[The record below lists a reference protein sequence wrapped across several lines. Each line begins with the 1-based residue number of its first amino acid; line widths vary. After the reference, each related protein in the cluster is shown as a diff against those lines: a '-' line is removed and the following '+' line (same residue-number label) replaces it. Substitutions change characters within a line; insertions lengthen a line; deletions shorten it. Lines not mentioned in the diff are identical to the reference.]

1 MAFRI
6 SRISALFLLIIYA
19 FGNADPGGRDT
30 LNIRYEI
37 VTQSYFQEKDIIKIK
52 VPPFLSTA
60 EVMEQV
66 KLVLQWPG
74 EPPPKKPTS
83 VYVFKETDQVGE
95 TSITGGTFIPGKGIM
110 WSLSDWK
117 PIKLSLSEPTIREKI
132 IYNTLLDTLFARG
145 LSVSDVDVKNRIANE
160 LGITP
165 TKLDSIYFK
174 VKYWN
179 SQ

>member
-1 MAFRI
+1 MAFCI
-6 SRISALFLLIIYA
+6 SRISFAFLLII
-19 FGNADPGGRDT
+19 FGCGNAWSSDRDT

-37 VTQSYFQEKDIIKIK
+37 ITQSYFQEKDIIKIK
-52 VPPFLSTA
+52 VPPFLSTS

-66 KLVLQWPG
+66 RLVLQWPG
-74 EPPPKKPTS
+74 EPPPKKLTS
-83 VYVFKETDQVGE
+83 VYVFKETDQIGE
-95 TSITGGTFIPGKGIM
+95 TSITGGTFVPGKGIM
-110 WSLSDWK
+110 WSLSSWE

-132 IYNTLLDTLFARG
+132 IYNTLLDTLFSRG
-145 LSVSDVDVKNRIANE
+145 LSMSDMDAKNEVAE
-160 LGITP
+160 VLGITR